1 MQVDAIGMVMAV
13 SAGLSI
19 IMTVFVFPYLH
30 HRIPE
35 NLFLRLCRCFVLL
48 SDWNHLIP
56 RSTRISRWS
65 HLLPIRLVLQL
76 HFRCFSAEERLC
88 SPSASDGLSPDGRLF
103 SHVSQLTFTYR
114 CQLKSR
120 LLDTVVLDKI
130 PYPEYLALA
139 NSLTFSVAVSD
150 SSARPT
156 SADK

>member
-35 NLFLRLCRCFVLL
+35 NLFLRLCTCFALL
-48 SDWNHLIP
+48 SDWTQLIP
-56 RSTRISRWS
+56 RFTRISRWS

-76 HFRCFSAEERLC
+76 HLRCFSTEKRLC
-88 SPSASDGLSPDGRLF
+88 AFSASDGLSPDGRFF
-103 SHVSQLTFTYR
+103 SHVSLLFPWSPTW
-114 CQLKSR
+114 LMSR

-130 PYPEYLALA
+130 PNPEYLALA
-139 NSLTFSVAVSD
+139 NSLAFSVAVSD
-150 SSARPT
+150 SSARPNE
-156 SADK
+156 S